1 MASFQEENRSMMTC
15 EQSWLD
21 PKVGFQPT
29 DQQLITNFLNK
40 KISGNPL
47 PMNMVI
53 DEVQF
58 RNYNPTQLSSNYSFS
73 FFSIS
78 HNWGIRTF
86 LFLFHL

>member
-1 MASFQEENRSMMTC
+1 MASFQEENLSMMTC

-29 DQQLITNFLNK
+29 DQQLITYFLKK
-40 KISGNPL
+40 KISGNPP

-58 RNYNPTQLSSNYSFS
+58 RNFNPTQLSSNSFS
-73 FFSIS
+73 FFFIS
-78 HNWGIRTF
+78 HNWVYIQF
-86 LFLFHL
+86 FFFFHL